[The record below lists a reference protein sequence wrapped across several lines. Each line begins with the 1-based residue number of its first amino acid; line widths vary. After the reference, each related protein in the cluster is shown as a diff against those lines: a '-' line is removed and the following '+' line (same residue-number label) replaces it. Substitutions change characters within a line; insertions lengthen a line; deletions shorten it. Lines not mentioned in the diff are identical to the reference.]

1 MQLCDAPLTAPAEAL
16 IIQEAREGRLL
27 PGQGQLPLAALMGAL
42 PTDVQVSVE
51 TPSVTL
57 RGENRL
63 KQVREATHGWL
74 GNVRLPTNRQPQIK
88 D

>member
-1 MQLCDAPLTAPAEAL
+1 
-16 IIQEAREGRLL
+16 
-27 PGQGQLPLAALMGAL
+27 MGVL

-63 KQVREATHGWL
+63 KHVREATHGWL